1 MHSRVETGQ
10 VKLSAANG
18 RLFRIGQLSRHTGVS
33 PDMLRH
39 YEAKGLMPNPTRT
52 AGGYR
57 QYPDSTVKRVQAIRA
72 ALAIG
77 FSIRELATVFKT
89 RDAGGIP
96 CHAVRALAAKKLEL
110 IEERL
115 LELERQRK
123 ALKSVLSDWDE
134 RLRHTPSGARA
145 GLLDALADKYPV
157 SASATPK
164 RLEERFGLLRGVM
177 R

>member
-1 MHSRVETGQ
+1 MHSRVETGR
-10 VKLSAANG
+10 VKSSAPNG
-18 RLFRIGQLSRHTGVS
+18 RLFRIGELSRRTGVS

-39 YEAKGLMPNPTRT
+39 YEARGLMPNPTRT

-57 QYPDSTVKRVQAIRA
+57 QYPESTVKRVQAIRS

-115 LELERQRK
+115 LELASQRK
-123 ALKSVLSDWDE
+123 ALKSVLSDWDQ
-134 RLRHTPSGARA
+134 RLRHAPSGSRA
-145 GLLDALADKYPV
+145 GLLDALADNYLG
-157 SASATPK
+157 SASATSK
-164 RLEERFGLLRGVM
+164 RLDERFGS
-177 R
+177 